1 MTTGELRGWRKIVQ
15 ATPGRATRLHTA
27 RNELVPLL
35 PALTRDLPVLVARR
49 LLRRAPTEPWL
60 ARDAVS
66 FLRTAIRADWDILE
80 IGSGA
85 STTWYA
91 RRARRVIAIES
102 DPVWHRHVAGSLA
115 GHPNATVEAVAAN
128 DFPTRIARE
137 PDESFDLVVVDGSE
151 DCLSPD
157 EGRVGCVRAAAP
169 KVRPG
174 GILLLDN
181 SDWPR
186 YAPVDAILESWRCVR
201 FRGFT
206 TGPLTPIE
214 TTLYW
219 RPTL

>member
-1 MTTGELRGWRKIVQ
+1 MTTGEIHGWRKIVQ
-15 ATPGRATRLHTA
+15 ATAGRATRLHTA
-27 RNELVPLL
+27 RNELVPL
-35 PALTRDLPVLVARR
+35 PAIARDLPVLVVRR

-60 ARDAVS
+60 TREAVR
-66 FLRTAIRADWDILE
+66 FLRTAIQADWDIFE

-85 STTWYA
+85 STAWYA

-102 DPVWHRHVAGSLA
+102 DPIWQRHVSDSLA
-115 GHPNATVEAVAAN
+115 EHPNASVEAVAAY
-128 DFPTRIARE
+128 DFPARIARE
-137 PDESFDLVVVDGSE
+137 PDEAFDLVVVDGCE
-151 DCLSPD
+151 TGLSPD
-157 EGRVGCVRAAAP
+157 EGRVGCVRAAVP

-219 RPTL
+219 RPTS